1 MHFGTH
7 NIHKVIYKLYNVYKQ
22 QCLVHS
28 ALEALA
34 FILVMIMIAVFGNLL
49 FLFLSGIFC
58 YLSCS
63 LG

>member
-34 FILVMIMIAVFGNLL
+34 FILVMIMIAVISILP
-49 FLFLSGIFC
+49 
-58 YLSCS
+58 
-63 LG
+63 